1 MKKSPSCGTE
11 KIEISLF
18 DSDSVIWYFGLTAK
32 FWNNI
37 LPLSPVR
44 KKFCE
49 ISNEVYTYGVHKNIF
64 QF

>member
-11 KIEISLF
+11 NIEISLL
-18 DSDSVIWYFGLTAK
+18 DSDSVIWYLGLTAK

-37 LPLSPVR
+37 LPLSSAC

-49 ISNEVYTYGVHKNIF
+49 ISNEEYTYGVHKNMF